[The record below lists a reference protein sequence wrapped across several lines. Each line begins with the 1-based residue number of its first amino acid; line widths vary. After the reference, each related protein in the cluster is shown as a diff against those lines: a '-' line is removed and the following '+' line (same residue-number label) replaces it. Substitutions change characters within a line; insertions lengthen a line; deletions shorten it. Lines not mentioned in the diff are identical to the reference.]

1 MLGDVREG
9 AERALAYLYILREL
23 FHAFYASIPHDWYR
37 KNQLARYEGYYASI
51 FYSHFAALGLDIV
64 VEDSR
69 NKGRVDM
76 TVKFNSHIY
85 LFEFKVV
92 ELLPEGKAIDQ
103 LKAKGY
109 ADKYRAL
116 GQPIHLIGVEFS
128 RESRN
133 IVGFGVEHV

>member
-1 MLGDVREG
+1 M
-9 AERALAYLYILREL
+9 
-23 FHAFYASIPHDWYR
+23 
-37 KNQLARYEGYYASI
+37 
-51 FYSHFAALGLDIV
+51 
-64 VEDSR
+64 EDSS

-76 TVKFNSHIY
+76 TVKFNGHLY

-133 IVGFGVEHV
+133 IVGFEVEQA